1 MTKKELI
8 EKFSKVGTSE
18 IVEDNE
24 LEVTILTIFQTYPKQ
39 FFTQPQL
46 VKGLDRSNPFINK
59 ILRRLVEKK
68 KLNRVRQGNK
78 FYYNLSQ

>member
-46 VKGLDRSNPFINK
+46 VQGLDRSNPFINK
-59 ILRRLVEKK
+59 ILI
-68 KLNRVRQGNK
+68 
-78 FYYNLSQ
+78 